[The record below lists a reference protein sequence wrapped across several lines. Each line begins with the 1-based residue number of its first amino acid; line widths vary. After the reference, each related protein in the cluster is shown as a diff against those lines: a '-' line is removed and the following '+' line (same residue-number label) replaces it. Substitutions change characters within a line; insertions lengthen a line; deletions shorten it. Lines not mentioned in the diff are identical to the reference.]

1 MQYILTEQELNRGCQ
16 LIEAWVTEDMTLDCA
31 YMEQENLNNQ
41 GFFTVINCSDSEK
54 EWYRITVFHRIN
66 SN

>member
-1 MQYILTEQELNRGCQ
+1 MQYILREQELNRGCE

-41 GFFTVINCSDSEK
+41 GFFTVINCSDTEK
-54 EWYRITVFHRIN
+54 EWYRITVFQRN
-66 SN
+66 K